1 MTGRCGDLGYLL
13 VAIFQCLE
21 HCLVQRKRR
30 IQLLHNGRTAEDA
43 PLLPLVSHFILH
55 IYMASVF
62 LLQAKEHGIL
72 ETLLLDHS
80 FLHSPQLGFKFVDGR
95 LPFLYVQ
102 K

>member
-1 MTGRCGDLGYLL
+1 MFRELPGT
-13 VAIFQCLE
+13 E
-21 HCLVQRKRR
+21 KRR

-80 FLHSPQLGFKFVDGR
+80 FPHSPQLGFKFVDGR